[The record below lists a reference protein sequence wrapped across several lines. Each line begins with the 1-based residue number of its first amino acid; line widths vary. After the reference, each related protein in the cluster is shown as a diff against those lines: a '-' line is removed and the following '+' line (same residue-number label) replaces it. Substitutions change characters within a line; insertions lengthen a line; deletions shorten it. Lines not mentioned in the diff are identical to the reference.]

1 MNRTKHTF
9 ENANGEELSG
19 VLELPLNQDPHNFVL
34 FAHCFTCNKNFQ
46 AVRNI
51 GRALTANGF
60 GVFRFDFT
68 GLGESEGDFSETN
81 FSGNV
86 EDLLAAAGFLEKSF
100 KAPTVLVGHSLGG
113 AAVIF
118 AAGQLPSVKAVAT
131 IAAPSTP
138 KHVKKLLKSNIS
150 EIHEQGLS
158 TVNLGGR
165 DFTIKAQFLQDLDSQ
180 KLQRTVKTLEKSI
193 LILHSPQ
200 DSTVSIENAE
210 EIYVAARH
218 PKSFVSLDGAD
229 HLLGSKKDSKY
240 AGEVIAAWSL
250 NYLNVPEQEKL
261 STKHQ
266 VIANLGKEGFTTQVR
281 AGNHYFLADE
291 PESMGGDDFGPSPYE
306 LISASLAACTSMTI
320 QMYARRKKWAL
331 ENVET
336 HVNHNKKHAEDC
348 ENCERISA
356 KIDTFERAI
365 TLIGDLD
372 EKQCAKLLEIAN
384 KCPVHRTLHSE
395 VNISTGLKEKQ
406 ENRGG

>member
-1 MNRTKHTF
+1 MNKTNHIFK
-9 ENANGEELSG
+9 NAFGEELSG
-19 VLELPLNQDPHNFVL
+19 VLELPLNQEPHNFVL

-68 GLGESEGDFSETN
+68 GLGESEGDFADTN

-86 EDLLAAAGFLEKSF
+86 EDLLAAAGFLKDSF

-118 AAGQLPSVKAVAT
+118 AAKQLASVKAVAT

-150 EIHEQGLS
+150 EIEEKGFS

-165 DFTIKAQFLQDLDSQ
+165 DFTVKAQFLQDLDSQ
-180 KLQRTVKTLEKSI
+180 KLKKAVNDLDKSV
-193 LILHSPQ
+193 LVMHSPQ
-200 DSTVSIENAE
+200 DRTVSIENAE
-210 EIYVAARH
+210 EIYLAARH
-218 PKSFVSLDGAD
+218 PKSFISLDGAD
-229 HLLGSKKDSKY
+229 HLLANKKDSKY

-250 NYLNVPEQEKL
+250 NYLNIPEQEKL
-261 STKHQ
+261 STTHQ
-266 VIANLGKEGFTTQVR
+266 IIANLGKEGFTTQIR
-281 AGNHYFLADE
+281 AGRHYFLADE
-291 PESMGGDDFGPSPYE
+291 PESIGGDDFGPSPYE

-320 QMYARRKKWAL
+320 QMYARRKKWPL

-348 ENCERISA
+348 ENCELSSS

-365 TLIGDLD
+365 TLEGNLD
-372 EKQCAKLLEIAN
+372 EQQCAKLLEIAN
-384 KCPVHRTLHSE
+384 KCPVHRTLHNE
-395 VNISTGLKEKQ
+395 VRITTVLKE
-406 ENRGG
+406 